1 MPFPSKVWGFDLSE
15 ARWSAFKGKN
25 MFDKR
30 WPYLRR
36 ERLFAYQ
43 LAQTICMGASLS
55 ATVSMS
61 RYNRLQT
68 HVQQYALTQTGL
80 KVELHNNDIIA
91 GEILTLTFCSFIST
105 LFGLE
110 FIMLVLWPTRTSYPR
125 SYNYTR
131 IILAVVMSI
140 GLLLAAIVTTIVV
153 FTRSAFI
160 TGASAELQEQYIT
173 VFSRP
178 PLKYNTYSANVACV
192 CFLWISWVCT
202 VAATIL
208 LIIGVRRE
216 MKASTTREATPVSTI
231 MQENEKPSNEF
242 SEGSRS
248 GSTP

>member
-1 MPFPSKVWGFDLSE
+1 
-15 ARWSAFKGKN
+15 
-25 MFDKR
+25 
-30 WPYLRR
+30 
-36 ERLFAYQ
+36 
-43 LAQTICMGASLS
+43 
-55 ATVSMS
+55 MS

-80 KVELHNNDIIA
+80 RVELHNNDIIA

-110 FIMLVLWPTRTSYPR
+110 FIMLVLWPQRTSYPR

-131 IILAVVMSI
+131 MILAVVMAI

-160 TGASAELQEQYIT
+160 TGASAELQEQYIS

-192 CFLWISWVCT
+192 CFLWISWLYPYVEHHS
-202 VAATIL
+202 TIL

-216 MKASTTREATPVSTI
+216 MKASTGTREATPVSTI

-242 SEGSRS
+242 EFSEGS
-248 GSTP
+248 TPAP

>member
-1 MPFPSKVWGFDLSE
+1 MLIVFFLTQKKHSTCIYHE
-15 ARWSAFKGKN
+15 AAERQVLLMITPLLFHLEGLVT
-25 MFDKR
+25 

-80 KVELHNNDIIA
+80 RVELHNNDIIA

-110 FIMLVLWPTRTSYPR
+110 FIMLVLWPKRTSYPR

-131 IILAVVMSI
+131 MILAVVMAI

-160 TGASAELQEQYIT
+160 T
-173 VFSRP
+173 
-178 PLKYNTYSANVACV
+178 
-192 CFLWISWVCT
+192 

-216 MKASTTREATPVSTI
+216 MKASATREATPVSTI

>member
-68 HVQQYALTQTGL
+68 HV
-80 KVELHNNDIIA
+80 ELHNNDIIA

-140 GLLLAAIVTTIVV
+140 GLLLAAIVTTV
-153 FTRSAFI
+153 RM
-160 TGASAELQEQYIT
+160 LQHQ
-173 VFSRP
+173 S
-178 PLKYNTYSANVACV
+178 
-192 CFLWISWVCT
+192 
-202 VAATIL
+202 
-208 LIIGVRRE
+208 
-216 MKASTTREATPVSTI
+216 
-231 MQENEKPSNEF
+231 
-242 SEGSRS
+242 SEVIF
-248 GSTP
+248 

>member
-1 MPFPSKVWGFDLSE
+1 MPFPSKLWGFDLSE

-80 KVELHNNDIIA
+80 RVELHNNDIIA

-131 IILAVVMSI
+131 MILAVVMTI

-160 TGASAELQEQYIT
+160 TE
-173 VFSRP
+173 
-178 PLKYNTYSANVACV
+178 YNTYSANVACA

-202 VAATIL
+202 VAAHYPYVDHHSTIL

-216 MKASTTREATPVSTI
+216 MKGSATREATPVSTI

-242 SEGSRS
+242 SEGFRS